1 MPISVYVS
9 VQVCL
14 CVSISVRVRLCLCL
28 CVQLTVIRLV
38 MRDTIEQELYQ
49 RNNERDIA
57 EVSLNFTTSSS
68 NQHGVEVSVSSVQ
81 LCTENLNY
89 TTCSIL

>member
-9 VQVCL
+9 VQVRL
-14 CVSISVRVRLCLCL
+14 CVSVSVRVRLFLCI
-28 CVQLTVIRLV
+28 QLTVIRLV

-68 NQHGVEVSVSSVQ
+68 NQHGVEVSSSSSSAVYW
-81 LCTENLNY
+81 EA
-89 TTCSIL
+89 